1 MVGYYWNRCG
11 MNVEWV
17 EKGLNKRELKKR
29 GHIYRG

>member
-17 EKGLNKRELKKR
+17 EKGLNKRELKKEN
-29 GHIYRG
+29 